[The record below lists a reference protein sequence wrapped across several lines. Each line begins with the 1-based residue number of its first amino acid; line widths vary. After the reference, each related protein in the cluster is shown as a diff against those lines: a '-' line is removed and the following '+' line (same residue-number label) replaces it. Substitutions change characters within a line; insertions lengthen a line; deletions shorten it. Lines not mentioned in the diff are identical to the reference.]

1 MKKILEQFRG
11 LFGLL
16 IAAAFGVSL
25 PAIMGGA
32 DTSFATGAA
41 ETVKR
46 WAARLWIELPR
57 EIYFGKFMRED
68 DMNTIIEVKRDLEG
82 QPGDKVNFTLLQKLA
97 NAAVTGDSTL
107 EGNEEAMAYFTD
119 AATLDQNRNAVRL
132 VGRMSERRTAFNQR
146 DSAKT
151 ILKTWLAETI
161 DNAMFTGFDITPS
174 LVLFGGSAS
183 STATI
188 DATSK
193 VAPNLIDRAVG
204 KAKKTLP
211 KIWPVR
217 VNGRDFYVTLLHTDA
232 AYDLRQDGVW
242 NQSQREAQERSPDNP
257 IFSGALGFWNGAV
270 VHEHEKIPISTTYG
284 AGANQPGANNF
295 FMGRQAGVFAWGAR
309 PEWWEKEFDYGN
321 KVGFAI
327 GAIYAFKKA
336 VFNAIDHGF
345 ISLRTFRTNL

>member
-1 MKKILEQFRG
+1 MKWILTLLSN
-11 LFGLL
+11 LFGGGF
-16 IAAAFGVSL
+16 AFSG
-25 PAIMGGA
+25 AA

-57 EIYFGKFMRED
+57 DIYFGKFMKED

-82 QPGDKVNFTLLQKLA
+82 QPGDKVTFTLLQKLS
-97 NAAVTGDSTL
+97 AAAITGDATL
-107 EGNEEAMAYFTD
+107 EGNEEAMSFFSD
-119 AATLDQNRNAVRL
+119 EVILDQRRAAVRL
-132 VGRMSERRTAFNQR
+132 SGRMSERRTAFNQR

-151 ILKTWLAETI
+151 LLKTWLAETI
-161 DNAMFTGFDITPS
+161 DNLIFTNMALSPS
-174 LVLFGGSAS
+174 LPLFGGSATS
-183 STATI
+183 KATI
-188 DATSK
+188 DSTSK
-193 VAPNLIDRAVG
+193 ISPSLIDRAIA

-217 VNGRDFYVTLLHTDA
+217 VNGRDFYVTLVHTDVA
-232 AYDLRQDGVW
+232 FDLRQDGVW
-242 NQSQREAQERSPDNP
+242 NQAQREAQERSPDNP
-257 IFSGALGFWNGAV
+257 IFSGALAFWNGSII
-270 VHEHEKIPISTTYG
+270 HEHEKIPIYTDGGTP
-284 AGANQPGANNF
+284 ATQPGAVNF

-327 GAIYAFKKA
+327 GAIYEFTKA

-345 ISLRTFRTNL
+345 ISLETFRTNN

>member
-1 MKKILEQFRG
+1 MLK
-11 LFGLL
+11 L
-16 IAAAFGVSL
+16 IAKLFSLVLGL

-32 DTSFATGAA
+32 DTSFATGAT

-46 WAARLWIELPR
+46 WAARLWVELPR

-82 QPGDKVNFTLLQKLA
+82 QPGDKVTFTLLQKLA

-107 EGNEEAMAYFTD
+107 EGNEEAMQFYSD

-132 VGRMSERRTAFNQR
+132 SGRMSERRTAFNQR

-151 ILKTWLAETI
+151 LLKTWLAETI
-161 DNAMFTGFDITPS
+161 DNAIFTGMDLAATT
-174 LVLFGGSAS
+174 VLFGGSATS
-183 STATI
+183 EATI
-188 DATSK
+188 DSTSK
-193 VAPNLIDRAVG
+193 LAPSLIDKGVA
-204 KAKKTLP
+204 KAKKILP

-217 VNGRDFYVTLLHTDA
+217 VNGRDFYVTLHHTDA
-232 AYDLRQDGVW
+232 AFDLRQDGVW
-242 NQSQREAQERSPDNP
+242 NQAQREAQERNPDNP
-257 IFSGALGFWNGAV
+257 IFSGALGFWNGTL
-270 VHEHEKIPISTTYG
+270 VHEHEKIPILTNAG
-284 AGANQPGANNF
+284 AGGNQPAQHGF
-295 FMGRQAGVFAWGAR
+295 FMGRQAGIFAWGAR

-336 VFNAIDHGF
+336 VFNSNDHAM
-345 ISLRTFRTNL
+345 LRLTTYRTNN